1 MFGGDAI
8 KGHVDFLVLGVLR
21 NGPTHGYGLIVRLRE
36 QSDGAFDLPEGTIYP
51 ALQRLER
58 AGRVESAWSSE
69 SGRRRRVYALTPAGE
84 AALQAARAD
93 WAAFARGM
101 QAVLEPGQ

>member
-8 KGHVDFLVLGVLR
+8 KGNVEFLLLGVLR
-21 NGPTHGYGLIVRLRE
+21 AGPGHGYALIARLRE
-36 QSDGAFDLPEGTIYP
+36 RSNGAFDLPEGTIYP

-58 AGRVESAWSSE
+58 AGRVASIWSSE

-84 AALQAARAD
+84 AALATGRAE
-93 WAAFARGM
+93 WAAFARGV
-101 QAVLEPGQ
+101 QAVLEPGA

>member
-8 KGHVDFLVLGVLR
+8 KGNVEFLLLGVLR
-21 NGPTHGYGLIVRLRE
+21 EGPAHGYGLIVRLRDR
-36 QSDGAFDLPEGTIYP
+36 SNGAFDLAEGTIYP

-58 AGRVESAWSSE
+58 SGRVESAWSSE
-69 SGRRRRVYALTPAGE
+69 SGRRRRVYAITPVGE
-84 AALQAARAD
+84 TALESGRAE

-101 QAVLEPGQ
+101 QAVLEPGT

>member
-8 KGHVDFLVLGVLR
+8 KGNVEFLLLGVLR
-21 NGPTHGYGLIVRLRE
+21 DGPAHGYGLIVRLRE
-36 QSDGAFDLPEGTIYP
+36 RSDGAFDLAEGTIYP

-69 SGRRRRVYALTPAGE
+69 SGRRRRLYSITPVGE
-84 AALQAARAD
+84 AALETGRAE
-93 WAAFARGM
+93 WAAFARGV
-101 QAVLEPGQ
+101 QAVVEPGT

>member
-8 KGHVDFLVLGVLR
+8 KGHVEFLLLGVLR
-21 NGPTHGYGLIVRLRE
+21 HGPAHGYALIGRLRE
-36 QSDGAFDLPEGTIYP
+36 QSDGAFDLAEGTIYP

-58 AGRVESAWSSE
+58 AGQVESEWSAE
-69 SGRRRRVYALTPAGE
+69 SGRRRRVYALTAAGE
-84 AALQAARAD
+84 AALQQGRAD

-101 QAVLEPGQ
+101 QAVLEPSA